1 MNLFRTLLFWILL
14 ALAGALL
21 AQLLLQDPGFV
32 LVRYLGTTIEAS
44 LAGALLLLGAG
55 LFALWLLWK
64 TLSWP
69 FRLWRLRRERAA
81 RTRLAEGLEALHH
94 GRYAEAETLL
104 AQAALDPHFAT
115 AARIAAARAATA
127 RGDTPAANAHLD
139 ALAARQPL
147 ARAIALAEI
156 ALSEGRAADA
166 LAALDAATD
175 TARAPRAVALRAEAL
190 AARDP
195 ESSAATDT
203 VADAP
208 GLTAS
213 LPAVPPPA

>member
-14 ALAGALL
+14 ALAGALS
-21 AQLLLQDPGFV
+21 AQLLLQDPGYV

-44 LAGALLLLGAG
+44 LAGALVLLGGA

-64 TLSWP
+64 VLSWP

-81 RTRLAEGLEALHH
+81 RTRLAEGLDALHH

-127 RGDTPAANAHLD
+127 RGDARAANAHLD
-139 ALAARQPL
+139 ALAAHQPM

-175 TARAPRAVALRAEAL
+175 TTRAPRAEALRTEAL
-190 AARDP
+190 AAHDP
-195 ESSAATDT
+195 VTDATSGAT
-203 VADAP
+203 ALP
-208 GLTAS
+208 TAS
-213 LPAVPPPA
+213 PPA